1 MATVPSPTAGSQREE
16 WEDADFDIPEGL
28 PFHALDGDEDKEDGG
43 DEDWDMEMDLGQTG
57 GAKAKAVVAGMK
69 ARSQSTGNGPSPMF
83 TIRQPLPQPD
93 IEEDDDDEGVST
105 IKAAVLPKALSKS
118 LPQPMDEDME
128 SAFALPSDLTQLSL
142 APVTLNHRSSKN
154 SLEWGEKDQ
163 TSSSQSS
170 DAYSNLGFA
179 DASPSSNSTTSTSLP
194 GTESEGDEEDSELDG
209 LVIPAVFESGQGG
222 KQLKKILELKK
233 VQFKEDVIKVS
244 TPDPED
250 DFEVGLVIDDE
261 ADLSPSRLM
270 LNVQQPRPFNRSKS
284 APTRSL
290 PATRPLSRIKSD
302 RTKSP
307 THPPPSSTRQF
318 QRLKFS
324 PSPPPKPPRSQSFR
338 EPHPST
344 SPTSFLSPKPGSL
357 RGQKSHSG
365 LKPPSPPST
374 QRKLVRKA
382 SLSSLMEKSQS
393 QATGSG
399 TPSPPSAGPSNNK
412 LARYEI
418 PTAASRAKSHTSSTS
433 RIHGLEYIVP
443 PTRPSTPSSNPVA
456 LRLTMPTSIRMK
468 SRPSLSSIF
477 PSPSPVSAVGPSAT
491 RTTSPPLRPPSSLSV
506 RSRSRQGLNA
516 PQPSVPKVLRRP
528 KRQRTYGDGTELDGI
543 DDLPTDRDQEGRFR
557 VTPKGYGNRIPGGT
571 YSLKDKGTVRK
582 GRKEGS
588 IGTTGNIVLKLTQA
602 KRLTVIC
609 ADLPLTPAMKTLKRT
624 GRIESFPGKGTDPSV
639 KKKKKDASSPTSSA
653 TKRKPTL
660 IRNLGGVGA
669 PKGQF
674 H

>member
-1 MATVPSPTAGSQREE
+1 MATVPAPTAGSQREE

-69 ARSQSTGNGPSPMF
+69 ARSQSNGKGPSPMF

-105 IKAAVLPKALSKS
+105 IKVAALPKALSKS
-118 LPQPMDEDME
+118 LPQPTEEDME

-142 APVTLNHRSSKN
+142 APVALNHRSSKN

-222 KQLKKILELKK
+222 KQLKKMLELKKK

-284 APTRSL
+284 APTRSS
-290 PATRPLSRIKSD
+290 PATRQLSRIKSD

-318 QRLKFS
+318 QRLKLS

-338 EPHPST
+338 ESHPST

-382 SLSSLMEKSQS
+382 SLSSLMEKNQS

-433 RIHGLEYIVP
+433 RIHGLEHIVP

-516 PQPSVPKVLRRP
+516 PQPSAPKVLRRP

-543 DDLPTDRDQEGRFR
+543 DDLLTDRDQEGRFR

-588 IGTTGNIVLKLTQA
+588 IGSTGNVVLKLTQ
-602 KRLTVIC
+602 
-609 ADLPLTPAMKTLKRT
+609 
-624 GRIESFPGKGTDPSV
+624 V
-639 KKKKKDASSPTSSA
+639 KEINCYLRRPTSNICNEYSE
-653 TKRKPTL
+653 THRS
-660 IRNLGGVGA
+660 
-669 PKGQF
+669 